1 MTSKKNA
8 HKLLEWDKKEVYEAD
23 ADRVVEIIR
32 KKRKNNKK
40 SRNVSAFYSLL
51 DKVRIKL

>member
-8 HKLLEWDKKEVYEAD
+8 HKLLEWDKKEVYDAD
-23 ADRVVEIIR
+23 ADRVVEIMK
-32 KKRKNNKK
+32 KKRKSKNKSNK
-40 SRNVSAFYSLL
+40 IANFYSLL